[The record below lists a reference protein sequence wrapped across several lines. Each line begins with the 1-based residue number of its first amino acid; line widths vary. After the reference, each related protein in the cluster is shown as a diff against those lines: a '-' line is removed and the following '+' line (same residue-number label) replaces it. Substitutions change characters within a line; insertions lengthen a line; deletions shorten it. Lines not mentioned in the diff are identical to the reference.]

1 MDVAPVHA
9 PPERRRLLVV
19 GAQRL
24 PRASRLRTL
33 PLRGSA
39 ERPVGALVVRRAFA
53 QAEVATVAALA
64 IALVIVAAFAAGCG
78 ILGISSNL
86 PDPST
91 DSARG
96 RDQSTII
103 LDRDDRVVAKL
114 FAEQDRTDRKLKD
127 IPPVLRQAVIAT
139 EDRRFYEHSG
149 VDMIGTMR
157 AVFTD
162 IKEGAAAQGGSTI
175 TQQYVK
181 QAFVT
186 DEKTLKRK
194 LSEAM
199 LARKL
204 ERKYTKDQILELYLN
219 TIYFG
224 RGAYGVEAASQA
236 YFGKHRS
243 G

>member
-1 MDVAPVHA
+1 M
-9 PPERRRLLVV
+9 VV
-19 GAQRL
+19 LA
-24 PRASRLRTL
+24 
-33 PLRGSA
+33 
-39 ERPVGALVVRRAFA
+39 ALV
-53 QAEVATVAALA
+53 T
-64 IALVIVAAFAAGCG
+64 GCG
-78 ILGISSNL
+78 LLGISSNL

-91 DSARG
+91 ASARG
-96 RDQSTII
+96 RDQSTVIY
-103 LDRDDRVVAKL
+103 DRQGRVISKL
-114 FAEQDRTDRKLKD
+114 FAEQDRTDRQLKD
-127 IPPVLRQAVIAT
+127 IPATLRQAVIAT

-149 VDMIGTMR
+149 VDLTGIMR

-162 IKEGAAAQGGSTI
+162 IKEGSRAQGGSTI

-194 LSEAM
+194 VSEAL

-224 RGAYGVEAASQA
+224 RGAYGVEAASLA
-236 YFGKHRS
+236 YFGKTTPSSRFLRRPCWRAHPVAERPRPDQRTPPAR
-243 G
+243 